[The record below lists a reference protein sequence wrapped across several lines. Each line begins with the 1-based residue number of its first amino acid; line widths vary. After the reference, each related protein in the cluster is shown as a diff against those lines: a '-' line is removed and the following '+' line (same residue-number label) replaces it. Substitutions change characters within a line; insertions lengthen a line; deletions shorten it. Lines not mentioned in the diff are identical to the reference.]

1 MARVMVVLGTRP
13 EAVKLAPVVR
23 ALRRRRIPVALVS
36 TGQHRGLLDDA
47 LRELGLRCDA
57 DLSLMRH
64 GQDHGRLAARILESL
79 RPQISRFKPAMAL
92 VQGDTTTAAA
102 AALACRYAQV
112 PVGHVEAG
120 LRSFDAS
127 NPFPEEDNRVVAD
140 HLSEL
145 RFAPTRAALAN
156 LRREGL
162 GGRGSSVT
170 GNTAVDAVRWAAARA
185 PRREPGC
192 VVATF
197 HRRESFGLPLRRML
211 GALRVLAERRPDAR
225 VVFMVHPN
233 PEVRRAVRALKPHPR
248 LKLHAPLPYL
258 EFVGLLAGCRLL
270 ITDSGGLQ
278 EEAAALGRPVLVAR
292 EVTERPELIEAGGG
306 LLVGREPARIVRE
319 AERLLNDDAVWRR
332 MSKARNPFGD
342 GRAGER
348 IAGLVE
354 GWLRRRT

>member
-1 MARVMVVLGTRP
+1 MSRVLVVLGTRP

-23 ALRRRRIPVALVS
+23 ALRRRRVPVSLVS
-36 TGQHRGLLDDA
+36 TGQHRGLLNEA
-47 LRELGLRCDA
+47 LRDLGLSCDA
-57 DLSLMRH
+57 DLGLMRH
-64 GQDHGRLAARILESL
+64 GQDHALLAARVLTGL
-79 RPQISRFKPAMAL
+79 RPLIARLNPALAL

-102 AALACRYAQV
+102 AALACGYAGV

-120 LRSFDAS
+120 LRSFDAR
-127 NPFPEEDNRVVAD
+127 NPFPEENNRVVTD
-140 HLSEL
+140 HLSAL
-145 RFAPTRAALAN
+145 RFAPTRAALSN

-162 GGRGSSVT
+162 GGRANSVT

-185 PRREPGC
+185 SRREPGC
-192 VVATF
+192 VLATF

-211 GALRVLAERRPDAR
+211 GALRLLAEHRPDAR

-292 EVTERPELIEAGGG
+292 EVTERPELIAAGGG
-306 LLVGREPARIVRE
+306 LLVGREPGRIVRE
-319 AERLLNDDAVWRR
+319 AERLLKDAAAWRR

-348 IAGLVE
+348 IGALVQD
-354 GWLRRRT
+354 WLRRRA

>member
-1 MARVMVVLGTRP
+1 MPRVLVVLGTRP

-23 ALRRRRIPVALVS
+23 ALRRRRVPVSLVS

-47 LRELGLRCDA
+47 LLDLGLSCDA
-57 DLSLMRH
+57 DLRLMSH
-64 GQDHGRLAARILESL
+64 GQDHGLLAARILEGL
-79 RPQISRFKPAMAL
+79 RPQLARFKPALAL

-102 AALACRYAQV
+102 ATLACRYARV

-120 LRSFDAS
+120 LRSFDAL
-127 NPFPEEDNRVVAD
+127 NPFPEENNRVLTD

-145 RFAPTRAALAN
+145 RFAPTRAALTN

-162 GGRGSSVT
+162 GEGSSVT

-185 PRREPGC
+185 PIREPGC
-192 VVATF
+192 VLATF

-211 GALRVLAERRPDAR
+211 GALRLLAERRPDVR
-225 VVFMVHPN
+225 VVFTVHPN
-233 PEVRRAVRALKPHPR
+233 PEVRRAVRTLKPHAR
-248 LKLHAPLPYL
+248 LKLVAPMPYL

-292 EVTERPELIEAGGG
+292 EVTERPELVEAGGG

-319 AERLLNDDAVWRR
+319 AERLLSDAAAWRR
-332 MSKARNPFGD
+332 MSRAPNPFGD

-348 IAGLVE
+348 IAGLVQA
-354 GWLRRRT
+354 WLRRRA